1 VSKLDDAKGRQT
13 ALLCLIAELREH
25 LALMLSSYEDL
36 AAHGHGIPGEHHD
49 GYLAALDLLQRT
61 ADMERAC
68 EVALIEQHVLREPV
82 SKLLGLRMRVRREMR
97 TVYVAEIFSNVETGR
112 NAAPVVVERR
122 TKLTQFGAWKWCACK
137 LLVRA
142 RHQAFRHFDTR
153 ADAADHPLF
162 ADDIGKR
169 VHRLAHGLMRR
180 AARRGES

>member
-1 VSKLDDAKGRQT
+1 MTPQPQWRERPDEHRGGYIAVR
-13 ALLCLIAELREH
+13 ALLL
-25 LALMLSSYEDL
+25 
-36 AAHGHGIPGEHHD
+36 
-49 GYLAALDLLQRT
+49 RT
-61 ADMERAC
+61 ADIEQAC
-68 EVALIEQHVLREPV
+68 EDALIEQHVLREPV

-97 TVYVAEIFSNVETGR
+97 TVYVAEIFSDVETGR

-137 LLVRA
+137 LLARA
-142 RHQAFRHFDTR
+142 QRQAFRHFDPR